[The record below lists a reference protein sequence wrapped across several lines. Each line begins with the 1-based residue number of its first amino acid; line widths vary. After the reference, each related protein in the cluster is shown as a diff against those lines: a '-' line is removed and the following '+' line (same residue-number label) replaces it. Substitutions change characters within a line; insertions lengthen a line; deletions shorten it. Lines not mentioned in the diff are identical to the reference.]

1 MKKLQLMDILS
12 EQMEIEEPVSMSN
25 ATKATRLS
33 KKSADDQI
41 DSYILKFENESIG
54 TNTDEVVA
62 ESLKQLSLLPMLREQ
77 EEGEEEEDPP
87 EEDVESPGEAAE
99 EAEPSDPEG
108 SDTVTEDEPLAV
120 IKKAPI
126 NLDVFAKKVA
136 RLAINY
142 NAQLDIPTVIVN
154 RAINFLKQNYDD
166 AHARSLIETLN
177 SEHDFNIGLGQA
189 SPGQRPAALCAFGEP
204 EGLPADGGGIPDA
217 AGGT

>member
-87 EEDVESPGEAAE
+87 GEEAESPGEAAE
-99 EAEPSDPEG
+99 EAAG
-108 SDTVTEDEPLAV
+108 V
-120 IKKAPI
+120 
-126 NLDVFAKKVA
+126 
-136 RLAINY
+136 
-142 NAQLDIPTVIVN
+142 
-154 RAINFLKQNYDD
+154 
-166 AHARSLIETLN
+166 
-177 SEHDFNIGLGQA
+177 
-189 SPGQRPAALCAFGEP
+189 
-204 EGLPADGGGIPDA
+204 
-217 AGGT
+217 AGGERR